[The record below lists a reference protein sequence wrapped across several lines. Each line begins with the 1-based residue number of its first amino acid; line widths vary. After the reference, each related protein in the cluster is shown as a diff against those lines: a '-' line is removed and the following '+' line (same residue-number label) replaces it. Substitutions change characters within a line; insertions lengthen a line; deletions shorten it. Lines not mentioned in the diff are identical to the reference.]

1 MLYSIVVVFFL
12 LGGLHM
18 KQMEILAYELFVQEL
33 INKNIIDSSNKDN
46 LELIKNMIII
56 FKMDK
61 NQCA

>member
-1 MLYSIVVVFFL
+1 
-12 LGGLHM
+12 M

>member
-1 MLYSIVVVFFL
+1 
-12 LGGLHM
+12 M

-46 LELIKNMIII
+46 LVLIKNMIII

>member
-1 MLYSIVVVFFL
+1 
-12 LGGLHM
+12 M

-61 NQCA
+61 NQYA